1 LDNPLFKT
9 IWRLFVVFVFI
20 FLIKSTFTPQTQ
32 AYIVWPENP
41 NWVERVKSQMDRLQK
56 DAQDLPANVE
66 IELKRL
72 WKDVKPGNDAKL
84 V

>member
-1 LDNPLFKT
+1 M
-9 IWRLFVVFVFI
+9 VFVFI

-32 AYIVWPENP
+32 AYIVWPEQQ
-41 NWVERVKSQMDRLQK
+41 NWVDRVKSNVDRLQK
-56 DAQDLPANVE
+56 SAQDIPANVE

-72 WKDVKPGNDAKL
+72 WNDAKPGNDAKL

>member
-1 LDNPLFKT
+1 M
-9 IWRLFVVFVFI
+9 IVVFILLV
-20 FLIKSTFTPQTQ
+20 KTAFTPQNQ

-41 NWVERVKSQMDRLQK
+41 NFVERVKFQMDQFQK

-66 IELKRL
+66 MQIKRL
-72 WKDVKPGNDAKL
+72 WKEVKPGNEAKL